1 MLSQVHHILLL
12 SIASSLL
19 SPSGP
24 VHIDGFDDSL
34 VIDTEFPT
42 ELDYSSEVNLGEAV
56 PKSPAPLNPLAG
68 LPLTGPLTTPAIGP
82 LSGPLVKAV
91 CVMKGNGLTRGII
104 HLVQVA
110 GGPTQIT
117 GTIIG
122 LTPLSS
128 VGFHFHEH
136 PSTGDCESAGEHYN
150 PTNQDHGGPN
160 DPTAHLGDLG
170 NVDADIKGI
179 SRVFKIDQKVS
190 LIGKFSVIGR
200 SLVVHTNTD
209 DLGTGLNRE
218 SRNSGNSGGRLACG
232 TVRFVNLIKGWD
244 QNVGYQGRE
253 KEF

>member
-1 MLSQVHHILLL
+1 MLSKVDLILVL
-12 SIASSLL
+12 SIVSILL

-24 VHIDGFDDSL
+24 VHLDGFDESL
-34 VIDTEFPT
+34 LVDADFPK
-42 ELDYSSEVNLGEAV
+42 ELDITGQMGLTEAV
-56 PKSPAPLNPLAG
+56 PSLPAVGPKNPLAG
-68 LPLTGPLTTPAIGP
+68 LPLTGPQIVGP
-82 LSGPLVKAV
+82 LAGTVVKAV
-91 CVMKGNGLTRGII
+91 CVMKGPGLTRGII

-136 PSTGDCESAGEHYN
+136 PAIGECESAGEHFN
-150 PTNQDHGGPN
+150 PTHQDHGGPN
-160 DPTAHLGDLG
+160 DPTAHIGDLG
-170 NVDADIKGI
+170 NVQADIKGI
-179 SRVFKIDQKVS
+179 SRVFKIDTKVS
-190 LIGKFSVIGR
+190 LTGKYSVIGR

-232 TVRFVNLIKGWD
+232 TVRFVNLIKG
-244 QNVGYQGRE
+244 
-253 KEF
+253 